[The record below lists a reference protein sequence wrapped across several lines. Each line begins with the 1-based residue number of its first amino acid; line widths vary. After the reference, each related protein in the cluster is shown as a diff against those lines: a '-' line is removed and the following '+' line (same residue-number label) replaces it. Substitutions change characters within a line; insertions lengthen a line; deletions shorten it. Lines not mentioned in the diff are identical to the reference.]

1 MDIKIISAV
10 SLSNGTSK
18 TLDNFHTNQNIAE
31 RFFFL
36 FILHSF
42 RCTQCFF
49 RFLQFKAFRTYFL
62 AMRMVFEHW
71 TPFTYSSISA
81 NSNSVSGNN
90 RNSHIN
96 QSHSAYGNKHFFVFL
111 FFLLLLD
118 LFFMLFDFNGKKQ
131 PVNLKLTLK
140 NIPWKMGRR
149 LFTEL

>member
-1 MDIKIISAV
+1 MHVFKDFVELQFRSKRLLNMDIKIISAV

-31 RFFFL
+31 SFFFSL
-36 FILHSF
+36 FYTVSGA
-42 RCTQCFF
+42 RNAFF
-49 RFLQFKAFRTYFL
+49 RLLQFKPFWTYFL
-62 AMRMVFEHW
+62 AMRMVFEHR

-96 QSHSAYGNKHFFVFL
+96 QSHSAYGNKHFFCFSF

-118 LFFMLFDFNGKKQ
+118 LFFMLFDFNGKSS
-131 PVNLKLTLK
+131 
-140 NIPWKMGRR
+140 R
-149 LFTEL
+149 

>member
-31 RFFFL
+31 SFFFS
-36 FILHSF
+36 SF
-42 RCTQCFF
+42 YTVSGARNAFF
-49 RFLQFKAFRTYFL
+49 RLLQFKPFWTYFL
-62 AMRMVFEHW
+62 AMRMVFEHR

-96 QSHSAYGNKHFFVFL
+96 QSHSAYGNKHFFCFSFFFFSCWIYFL
-111 FFLLLLD
+111 CYSIS
-118 LFFMLFDFNGKKQ
+118 MEKAAGKFK
-131 PVNLKLTLK
+131 TY
-140 NIPWKMGRR
+140 
-149 LFTEL
+149 F